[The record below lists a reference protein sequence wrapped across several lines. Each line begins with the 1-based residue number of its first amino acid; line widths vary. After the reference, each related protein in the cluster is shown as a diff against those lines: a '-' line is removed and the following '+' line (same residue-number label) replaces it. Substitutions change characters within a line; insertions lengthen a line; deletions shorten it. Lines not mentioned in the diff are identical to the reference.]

1 MQLIVHQPIPAFL
14 FAWSFVRLIMY
25 ISFPGPRNV
34 HADRTLAFVLVYPF
48 VAWVASQK
56 PLGPALGIPLALLG
70 VAFMFAGQHL
80 RTALKNPGKITP
92 HTYVGLPYSVWIG
105 MLVSGA
111 LIGVLLQFARR

>member
-1 MQLIVHQPIPAFL
+1 MQVNMNHSVLTLL
-14 FAWSFVRLIMY
+14 FAWSLVRLIMY

-48 VAWVASQK
+48 VAWLASHR
-56 PLGPALGIPLALLG
+56 PLGPALSIPLALLG

-80 RTALKNPGKITP
+80 QKALKNPGKIAP

-111 LIGVLLQFARR
+111 FIGLLLQLAR